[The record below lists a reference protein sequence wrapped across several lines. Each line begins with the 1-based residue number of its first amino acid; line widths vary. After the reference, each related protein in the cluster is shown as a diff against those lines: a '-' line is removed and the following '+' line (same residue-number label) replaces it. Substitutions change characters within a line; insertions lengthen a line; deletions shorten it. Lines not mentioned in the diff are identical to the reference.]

1 VTPTARSEAAAPAL
15 LSPERDRA
23 SRYRFVIEAVL
34 FLTYAAFGVSW
45 IAVTPLLP
53 ELGDALGARGAE
65 LALLNTAVSAAKII
79 APLVGG
85 WAALRFGVKR
95 TILAGA
101 LCVLACAATPL
112 CASLA
117 PALAARFV
125 FGLGGAVIVTLLGPA
140 VMPWFSRDE
149 LPIVN
154 ALNNVAVNTGIAVTL
169 FSTVPL
175 AARLGWRRTLFA
187 YAAVNAACAVAWALL
202 GRDRPAQPAAAV
214 AAAPPSMAR
223 YSDVW
228 RRRETWL
235 LTVAFAAPLALY
247 LALNTWLPSHA
258 VAAFGLT
265 REAAARLTGLV
276 NLVGIP
282 AAIAGGLLTKRFGLR
297 RPFLI
302 GAGLAV
308 GTGGLAIVLS
318 PWPELR
324 LVAAVVLGLGF
335 FIAASPLFTT
345 LMELPGVGPR
355 EVALTMGTLLSAS
368 YLVSS
373 LSPLVVGWLHDRTG
387 SYLPGLVGWAVAA
400 YSLAVAGALLP
411 ETGPRR

>member
-1 VTPTARSEAAAPAL
+1 VSAASAASAVLSAAAP
-15 LSPERDRA
+15 RA
-23 SRYRFVIEAVL
+23 PSRYRFVIEAVL

-140 VMPWFSRDE
+140 VMPWFSREE
-149 LPIVN
+149 LPLVN

-175 AARLGWRRTLFA
+175 AARLGWRRTLLA

-202 GRDRPAQPAAAV
+202 GRDRPRAAAV
-214 AAAPPSMAR
+214 TAAAPSSSPAR
-223 YSDVW
+223 YRDVW

-235 LTVAFAAPLALY
+235 LTMAFAAPLALY

-282 AAIAGGLLTKRFGLR
+282 AAIAGGLLTRRLGRR

-308 GTGGLAIVLS
+308 GTGSLAVVLS
-318 PWPELR
+318 PWPEVR
-324 LVAAVVLGLGF
+324 LAAAVVLGVGF
-335 FIAASPLFTT
+335 FVAASPLLTT

-355 EVALTMGTLLSAS
+355 EVALMMGTLLSAS

-373 LSPLVVGWLHDRTG
+373 LSPLVVGWLHDHTG
-387 SYLPGLVGWAVAA
+387 SYLPGLVGWSVAA
-400 YSLAVAGALLP
+400 YALAVAGALLP
-411 ETGPRR
+411 ETGPRSR